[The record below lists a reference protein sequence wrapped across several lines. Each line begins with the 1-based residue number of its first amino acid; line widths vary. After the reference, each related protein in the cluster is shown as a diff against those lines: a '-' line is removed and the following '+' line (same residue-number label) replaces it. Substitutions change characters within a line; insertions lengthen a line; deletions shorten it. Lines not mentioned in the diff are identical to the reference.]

1 MTAYTSFAGKTAAL
15 LGLGRSNLPLLSEL
29 ARRGARLSV
38 RDARSPGDLP
48 LPPAEL
54 QSMGVRLITGA
65 GYLDGIYEDYLFRSP
80 GMRPDLPPLLQAI
93 GQGAQ
98 LCSEYEMFAALCP
111 ATLLGITGSD
121 GKTTTTTLAGLI
133 LSEVYGGGRVFV
145 GGNIGVPLLPSL
157 AAMRQGDFAVA
168 ELSSFQ
174 LMTAPRAPERAV
186 ITNITENHLNWHH
199 GMDEYVMAKRKI
211 LAPGTHAVLNAENEM
226 TAAIA
231 REWGDKTLFSS
242 RRTRAALVAAFGTC
256 HTVTEEEGVLC
267 YDGEPL
273 FPTADI
279 LLQGRHNLE
288 NYMAAVGLVYPY
300 LPESAPVWRVARR
313 FAGVTHRLERVGIAR
328 GVTYYNSSID
338 STPTR
343 TVAALSALGGTPI
356 LLCGGADKG
365 LSFAPLA
372 EAVQGR
378 VRALILFG
386 AARGKIGAAMR
397 AAGVPFTEAVGMREA
412 LTAARALARAG
423 DTVLLSPA
431 CTSFDEFRDF
441 EERGEVFRR
450 QVQGYIK
457 EEET

>member
-1 MTAYTSFAGKTAAL
+1 MVHYTSFIGKTAAL
-15 LGLGRSNLPLLSEL
+15 LGLGRSNLPLLYEL

-38 RDARSPGDLP
+38 RDARAPSALP
-48 LPPAEL
+48 LSPDAL
-54 QSMGVRLITGA
+54 RGMGVRLITGD
-65 GYLDGIYEDYLFRSP
+65 GYLDGICEDYLFRSP
-80 GMRPDLPPLLQAI
+80 GMRPDLPPLLAAMNR
-93 GQGAQ
+93 GAR

-121 GKTTTTTLAGLI
+121 GKTTTTTLAGMI
-133 LSEVYGGGRVFV
+133 LAEVYGGGRVFV
-145 GGNIGVPLLPSL
+145 GGNIGTPLFPSL

-174 LMTAPRAPERAV
+174 LMTPPRAPERAV

-199 GMDEYVMAKRKI
+199 GMDEYVMAKRNI
-211 LAPGTHAVLNAENEM
+211 LSPGTHAVLNAENAL

-242 RRTRAALVAAFGTC
+242 RRDRVTLRSAFGGC
-256 HTVTEEEGVLC
+256 HTVTAENGVLY
-267 YDGEPL
+267 YDDIPL
-273 FPTADI
+273 FPVADI
-279 LLQGRHNLE
+279 LLRGRHNLE
-288 NYMAAVGLVYPY
+288 NYMAAIGLVYPY
-300 LPESAPVWRVARR
+300 LPDSAPVWRVARR
-313 FAGVTHRLERVGIAR
+313 FVGVSHRLERVGVAR

-343 TVAALSALGGTPI
+343 TAAALSALGGAPI

-372 EAVQGR
+372 EAVRGR

-397 AAGVPFTEAVGMREA
+397 AAGVPFIEAAGMREA
-412 LTAARALARAG
+412 LAAARAMARAG

>member
-1 MTAYTSFAGKTAAL
+1 MVNYTSFIGKTAAL
-15 LGLGRSNLPLLSEL
+15 LGLGRSNLPLLCEL

-38 RDARSPGDLP
+38 RDKRSAGDLP
-48 LPPAEL
+48 VSPTEL
-54 QSMGVRLITGA
+54 QSMGVRLFTGK
-65 GYLDGIYEDYLFRSP
+65 GYLDDLYEDYLFRSP
-80 GMRPDLPPLLQAI
+80 GMRPDLPPLLAAQAR
-93 GQGAQ
+93 GAR

-145 GGNIGVPLLPSL
+145 GGNIGVPLLSSL
-157 AAMRQGDFAVA
+157 PRMGQGDFAVA

-174 LMTAPRAPERAV
+174 LMTAPRAPSRAV

-199 GMDEYVMAKRKI
+199 GMNEYVMAKRKI
-211 LAPGTHAVLNAENEM
+211 LSPGTHAVLNAENDL

-242 RRTRAALVAAFGTC
+242 RRTRAELIAAFGVC
-256 HTVTEEEGVLC
+256 HTVTEESGVLC
-267 YDGEPL
+267 YDDIPL
-273 FPTADI
+273 FPTSDI
-279 LLQGRHNLE
+279 LLRGKHNLE
-288 NYMAAVGLVYPY
+288 NYMAALGLVYPY
-300 LPESAPVWRVARR
+300 LPGGVPVWRVARR
-313 FAGVTHRLERVGIAR
+313 FTGVPHRLERVGVAR

-343 TVAALSALGGTPI
+343 TAAALAALGGNPI

-365 LSFAPLA
+365 VSFSPLA
-372 EAVQGR
+372 DAVRGR
-378 VRALILFG
+378 VRALFLFG

-397 AAGVPFTEAVGMREA
+397 AADIPFLEADSMQKA
-412 LTAARALARAG
+412 LAAAREMAVSG
-423 DTVLLSPA
+423 DSILLSPA
-431 CTSFDEFRDF
+431 CTSFDAFRDF

-450 QVQGYIK
+450 QVQGYIQ